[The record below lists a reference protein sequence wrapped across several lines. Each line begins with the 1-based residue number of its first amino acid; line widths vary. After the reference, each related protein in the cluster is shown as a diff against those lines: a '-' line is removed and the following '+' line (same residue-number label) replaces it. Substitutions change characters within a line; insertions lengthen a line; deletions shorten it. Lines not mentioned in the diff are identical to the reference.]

1 MIMVGGTKIGGKE
14 SVFWDN
20 DQAVRMVKAELQ
32 YQAEQLITRQYDGSK
47 DWWSMVEIPD
57 PDLYFRTKFWDIN
70 VWEEN
75 FGHAKKNVMRV
86 SAYPLE
92 KEPNGHLF
100 NSMSIWISLEY
111 RI

>member
-1 MIMVGGTKIGGKE
+1 MIMVGGQKIGGEE

-32 YQAEQLITRQYDGSK
+32 YQAEQLIRYNYDGSL

-57 PDLYFRTKFWDIN
+57 PDCYFKTKFWDIN

-75 FGHAKKNVMRV
+75 FGHSKKNVMRV

-92 KEPNGHLF
+92 SEPNGHLY
-100 NSMSIWISLEY
+100 NSMGVWISLEY

>member
-1 MIMVGGTKIGGKE
+1 MIMVGGTKIGGEE

-32 YQAEQLITRQYDGSK
+32 YQAEQLIRHSYDGSV

-57 PDLYFRTKFWDIN
+57 PDNYFKTRFWDIN
-70 VWEEN
+70 IGEKESN
-75 FGHAKKNVMRV
+75 SKNQMEV

-92 KEPNGHLF
+92 SEPNGHLY
-100 NSMSIWISLEY
+100 NSMSSWVDLEY
-111 RI
+111 VI